1 MYAQGPFS
9 RKRSDIMR
17 GETNT
22 ISIGCMPLGEAN
34 ATRHYLRFANS

>member
-9 RKRSDIMR
+9 PPDIMR

-34 ATRHYLRFANS
+34 ATRHYLRFAKS